1 MIRARIRV
9 LVAAFALATIAA
21 TAGCTPSA
29 PTPSPTP
36 TGFADEAEAFAAAEE
51 TYRAYVDA
59 LNRVDL
65 SDPATFEDVYRW
77 TTGDAYAG
85 ERESL
90 STMHANGWTVTGE
103 TVVVSVVGRTFAKG
117 TQTGTVT
124 ACVNVESVRLTDA
137 AGQSMVA
144 ADRPAVQTVEV
155 GFQLAPDEGADAVLT
170 ELRGSSEEGACTA

>member
-1 MIRARIRV
+1 MIRARRIRV
-9 LVAAFALATIAA
+9 LVAAFALVTIAA

-36 TGFADEAEAFAAAEE
+36 SGFADEAEAFAAAEE

-103 TVVVSVVGRTFAKG
+103 TVVERFVGSEFLSRDATIRAYVCSNVSGVTVMDASGEP
-117 TQTGTVT
+117 QT
-124 ACVNVESVRLTDA
+124 
-137 AGQSMVA
+137 A
-144 ADRPAVQTVEV
+144 ADRPPVFELEV
-155 GFQLAPDEGADAVLT
+155 IFVGADEPRTGLLISRSQAV
-170 ELRGSSEEGACTA
+170 EISRCG